1 MMKRKCFVCEEFGH
15 IAYHCRNIREE
26 GLILMPSNRFEV
38 FKRRVTNIKE
48 ESGRN
53 IEKNRKQF

>member
-1 MMKRKCFVCEEFGH
+1 MMKRKCFVCGEFGH

-53 IEKNRKQF
+53 IEK